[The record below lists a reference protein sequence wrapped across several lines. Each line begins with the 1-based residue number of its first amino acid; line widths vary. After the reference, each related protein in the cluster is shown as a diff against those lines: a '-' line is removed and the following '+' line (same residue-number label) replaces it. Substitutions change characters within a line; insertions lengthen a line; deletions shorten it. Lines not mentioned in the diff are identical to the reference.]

1 MCQLNLLLNDQ
12 LGDLWFT
19 HSLPTYDDHG
29 GLCDYWYNFL
39 TQTDSAGGDPD
50 DLLCWS
56 ARLVDDTIYFHSES
70 ARTLFL
76 LRFA

>member
-12 LGDLWFT
+12 LGDLWFI
-19 HSLPTYDDHG
+19 HPLDIYDATG

-39 TQTDSAGGDPD
+39 TQPDSAGGDPD